1 MWGDVNG
8 AEIINKIH
16 LNECIVPQIFSFKG
30 DSIYVFETINPDES
44 RFVKIKDNKMY
55 VIYET
60 SGQQGIILNDGSMMA
75 ISPSEETKVTII
87 SEDGQI
93 KRNISLN
100 GLFFDFKQTST
111 GKYVCL
117 GIDNG
122 KSLIR
127 IITSEGI
134 KIIDLYLSNM
144 LFASCIYLNDDYIY
158 VGGFDENNIFKIS
171 VMNYAGIIT
180 SSWEIS
186 SASNNRIISK
196 IQKYNDI
203 LFIAI
208 TGDKD
213 CLGILNLSNGKYKEV
228 SPLDLKIR
236 CIIDI
241 CVNNEKVNILDG
253 EFIYEYKT
261 EDIVNLNY
269 KRKINFNSSNMNIFP
284 YAYLMY
290 LHGIEEGLKKYSL
303 CFSLELFILIIL
315 YFTNFKFNTK
325 TGLLFLSLI
334 FLCNIIIFVGI
345 NIKLFFDRE
354 NRVEY
359 LIKTIFA
366 DENHSLYIPQIFVSA
381 IIPFLYVVIA
391 YPKFNLTYFLLYFI
405 ISFAAFFA
413 VGGKCKADVK
423 KNKDVIVELL
433 TIEDD
438 KINDYV
444 KTSLEKI
451 RDKKIEKMCM
461 KVIFSSN
468 INENYIKKWADSRKY
483 ILNNDINYN
492 LSGKYIM
499 LNFDFSKR
507 DIRYSRCAILTDCIG
522 FLNRY
527 FNIKEIIIY
536 PNDGNIL

>member
-1 MWGDVNG
+1 
-8 AEIINKIH
+8 
-16 LNECIVPQIFSFKG
+16 
-30 DSIYVFETINPDES
+30 
-44 RFVKIKDNKMY
+44 
-55 VIYET
+55 
-60 SGQQGIILNDGSMMA
+60 
-75 ISPSEETKVTII
+75 
-87 SEDGQI
+87 
-93 KRNISLN
+93 
-100 GLFFDFKQTST
+100 
-111 GKYVCL
+111 
-117 GIDNG
+117 
-122 KSLIR
+122 
-127 IITSEGI
+127 
-134 KIIDLYLSNM
+134 
-144 LFASCIYLNDDYIY
+144 
-158 VGGFDENNIFKIS
+158 
-171 VMNYAGIIT
+171 
-180 SSWEIS
+180 
-186 SASNNRIISK
+186 
-196 IQKYNDI
+196 
-203 LFIAI
+203 
-208 TGDKD
+208 
-213 CLGILNLSNGKYKEV
+213 
-228 SPLDLKIR
+228 
-236 CIIDI
+236 
-241 CVNNEKVNILDG
+241 
-253 EFIYEYKT
+253 
-261 EDIVNLNY
+261 
-269 KRKINFNSSNMNIFP
+269 
-284 YAYLMY
+284 
-290 LHGIEEGLKKYSL
+290 
-303 CFSLELFILIIL
+303 
-315 YFTNFKFNTK
+315 K

-366 DENHSLYIPQIFVSA
+366 DGSHSLYIPQIFVSA

-391 YPKFNLTYFLLYFI
+391 YPKFNSTYFLLYFI
-405 ISFAAFFA
+405 ISLMVFFA
-413 VGGKCKADVK
+413 IGRKCKTDIK